1 MQIESDRQVI
11 RFPHKAAPRREPRGW
26 DAPGH
31 ALPGDIEKR
40 PYIPE
45 SVAEHRHRMWVNFL
59 SAVVI
64 FTLMI
69 TGGWVV
75 NGLVKTTRA
84 SQDCYRPGASDCGAI
99 YIPLPPRSL
108 APWSQDGLRS

>member
-1 MQIESDRQVI
+1 
-11 RFPHKAAPRREPRGW
+11 
-26 DAPGH
+26 
-31 ALPGDIEKR
+31 
-40 PYIPE
+40 
-45 SVAEHRHRMWVNFL
+45 MWVNFL

-84 SQDCYRPGASDCGAI
+84 SQDCYRPGASDCRAI
-99 YIPLPPRSL
+99 YIPLPPPSL